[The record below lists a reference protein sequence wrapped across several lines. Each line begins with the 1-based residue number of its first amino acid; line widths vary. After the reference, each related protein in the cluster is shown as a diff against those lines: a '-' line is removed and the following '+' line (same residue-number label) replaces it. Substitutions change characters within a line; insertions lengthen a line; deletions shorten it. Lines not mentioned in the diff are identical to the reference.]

1 MMGHM
6 RTGTMNETIPT
17 VLDETVQLSSKDGM
31 IVSPTNGAQMTNDRF
46 YSIPGI
52 GEISYFKGVPQ
63 SVLDALVT
71 WVDGD
76 SSVGDC
82 EIGYD
87 GFEDTFTG
95 TFTGGQTVLFD
106 HEVGVWYES

>member
-1 MMGHM
+1 
-6 RTGTMNETIPT
+6 
-17 VLDETVQLSSKDGM
+17 VQLSSKDGM

-63 SVLDALVT
+63 SVLDALKV

-87 GFEDTFTG
+87 EFEDTFTG
-95 TFTGGQTVLFD
+95 TFTDGRTVLFD
-106 HEVGVWYES
+106 NEVGVWYES

>member
-1 MMGHM
+1 
-6 RTGTMNETIPT
+6 
-17 VLDETVQLSSKDGM
+17 
-31 IVSPTNGAQMTNDRF
+31 MTNDSF

-52 GEISYFKGVPQ
+52 GEISYFKGVPED
-63 SVLDALVT
+63 VLMKLVD

-87 GFEDTFTG
+87 EFEDTFTG
-95 TFTGGQTVLFD
+95 TFTEGRSVLFD
-106 HEVGVWYES
+106 RESGFWYES